1 MDDTDSDDCGSIPYL
16 YCVQCSHDLNHP
28 LYLVQ
33 SHPVVSSLLLCILCY
48 EEVNNR
54 LQQVIPSCSSLS
66 TADVDSCKN
75 GDMNSS
81 LNARSEIC
89 NICFDGGDLYLCGDE
104 QSCNRAY
111 CHDCIVSLF
120 GSNEL
125 HRIDQLPYWKCYS
138 CDGDQGVTSFFKDA
152 FAYAEQ
158 QSMYN
163 QKVNDGRGARTAGGG
178 DKRRAENVVGLLSEQ
193 IVSNDEKVEEE
204 EEEEEDEM
212 EAVRELSILKAI
224 VESCDEA
231 LVSIERDAIQE
242 KEREVREELFQ
253 RQQSI
258 DPASRYS
265 ITSNS

>member
-1 MDDTDSDDCGSIPYL
+1 MDDVDAIPYL

-33 SHPVVSSLLLCILCY
+33 SHPVIPSLLLCILCY
-48 EEVNNR
+48 EVVNNR
-54 LQQVIPSCSSLS
+54 LQQVIPSKSRC
-66 TADVDSCKN
+66 TDDH
-75 GDMNSS
+75 NSS
-81 LNARSEIC
+81 NNGEVISILDARSEIC

-111 CHDCIVSLF
+111 CRDCIVSLF

-125 HRIDQLPYWKCYS
+125 QRIDQLPYWKCYC
-138 CDGDQGVTSFFKDA
+138 CDSDQGVVNFFKDA
-152 FAYAEQ
+152 SVYAEK

-163 QKVNDGRGARTAGGG
+163 QKVVTCGSARAEGEGG
-178 DKRRAENVVGLLSEQ
+178 DMRRAETLVGFLSGQ
-193 IVSNDEKVEEE
+193 IMINNNNNNEEE
-204 EEEEEDEM
+204 EEKEDEM
-212 EAVRELSILKAI
+212 EAMRELSILKAI

-253 RQQSI
+253 RQLI
-258 DPASRYS
+258 MDPTSRYNNNYY
-265 ITSNS
+265 IISNS